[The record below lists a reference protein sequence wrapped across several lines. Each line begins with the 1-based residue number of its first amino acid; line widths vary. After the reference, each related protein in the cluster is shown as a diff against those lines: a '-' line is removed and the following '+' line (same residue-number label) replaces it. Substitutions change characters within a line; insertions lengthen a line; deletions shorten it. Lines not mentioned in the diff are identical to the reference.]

1 MANSS
6 SLSIPGKVDT
16 DSQIDAVFSRLRTEK
31 KKGLIA
37 YITGG
42 DPSLTKTLEI
52 ALALEGAGID
62 ILELGIPF
70 SDPGAD
76 GPTIQAASQRALTA
90 GASVEKILEIVR
102 TLRRESS
109 LPVVLFTYLNP
120 IYFYGFQKF
129 LTDAASAGAD
139 GLLVLDLPP
148 QEVPFHEDLDMKSS
162 TLQTIQMV
170 TPTTSE
176 DRIASIVEAAQGFV
190 YYVSYEGVTGTQAK
204 FSENLT
210 TQIQKIRQHT
220 TLPIAVGFG
229 ISTPEQV
236 KAATVYADAAVVGSA
251 LVACIAKHSS
261 SPDLLSRV
269 ESLVRPL
276 AEAARGA

>member
-1 MANSS
+1 MLISHKA
-6 SLSIPGKVDT
+6 GH
-16 DSQIDAVFSRLRTEK
+16 DSRIDFVFSQLRSQK
-31 KKGLIA
+31 KKALVT

-42 DPSLTKTLEI
+42 DPSAKKTLEI
-52 ALALEGAGID
+52 ALTLEQAGVD

-76 GPTIQAASQRALTA
+76 GPTIQAASERALRA
-90 GASVEKILEIVR
+90 GASVEKILEIVC

-120 IYFYGFQKF
+120 IYSYGFKRF

-148 QEVPFHEDLDMKSS
+148 QEVPFHEDLNVKSA
-162 TLQTIQMV
+162 LQAVQLV

-176 DRIASIVEAAQGFV
+176 DRIRTIVQTAQGFI
-190 YYVSYEGVTGTQAK
+190 YYVLYEGVTGTQAG
-204 FSENLT
+204 FAENLT
-210 TQIQKIRQHT
+210 TQIQKIRCHT
-220 TLPIAVGFG
+220 PLPIAVGFG

-236 KAATVYADAAVVGSA
+236 KSAAAHADAAVVGSA
-251 LVACIAKHSS
+251 LVACIAKYSS
-261 SPDLLSRV
+261 SPDLLKQV
-269 ESLVRPL
+269 ENFVRPL
-276 AEAARGA
+276 AEAAREA

>member
-1 MANSS
+1 MATSS
-6 SLSIPGKVDT
+6 SLFIPGKVDT
-16 DSQIDAVFSRLRTEK
+16 GSRIDATFSRLRIEK
-31 KKGLIA
+31 KKGLIT

-52 ALALEGAGID
+52 ALALENAGVD

-76 GPTIQAASQRALTA
+76 GPTIQAASQRALMA
-90 GASVEKILEIVR
+90 GASVEKILEIVQA
-102 TLRRESS
+102 LRRQSS

-120 IYFYGFQKF
+120 LYSYGFQKF

-139 GLLVLDLPP
+139 GLLILDLPP
-148 QEVPFHEDLDMKSS
+148 QEAAFHEDLNMKSA
-162 TLQTIQMV
+162 LQAIQLV

-176 DRIASIVEAAQGFV
+176 ARIASIVEAAQGFI
-190 YYVSYEGVTGTQAK
+190 YYVSYEGVTGTQTK
-204 FSENLT
+204 FSENLSI
-210 TQIQKIRQHT
+210 QIQRIRHQT
-220 TLPIAVGFG
+220 SLPIAVGFG

-236 KAATVYADAAVVGSA
+236 KAATAYADAAVVGSA

-261 SPDLLSRV
+261 SSDLLQRV